1 MCVTNHLQ
9 HFHQTVEWIQRA
21 GHDNKP
27 VTHSEYFKGAS
38 SIHCYY
44 KKLFVNLLICNVLIF
59 LCGFFFSTY
68 KLFSPQVN
76 IFIHYPDAAI
86 SLTPYTKLTRK
97 VEKYWL
103 LPWLAPAKTNSLTSE
118 HGVLLDWICLPA
130 RLCQS
135 QGKKKNKR
143 GKGRGKLR
151 SARCSLA
158 TEKRQKK
165 EPEGS
170 GQKNQPSFVF
180 TSSSF
185 TILFTCMADIYRQE
199 LQSWGKAKLLWLPD
213 PQAPW
218 RTAKLTKS

>member
-1 MCVTNHLQ
+1 M
-9 HFHQTVEWIQRA
+9 
-21 GHDNKP
+21 
-27 VTHSEYFKGAS
+27 S
-38 SIHCYY
+38 
-44 KKLFVNLLICNVLIF
+44 F
-59 LCGFFFSTY
+59 LFFFSTY
-68 KLFSPQVN
+68 KSFFPQVN

-97 VEKYWL
+97 AEKYWL
-103 LPWLAPAKTNSLTSE
+103 LPRLAPAKMNSLTSE

-130 RLCQS
+130 CLCQS
-135 QGKKKNKR
+135 QEKKKKKTKR
-143 GKGRGKLR
+143 GKGGGKLR

-170 GQKNQPSFVF
+170 GQQNHRSFVF

-185 TILFTCMADIYRQE
+185 TTVFTCMADIYRQE
-199 LQSWGKAKLLWLPD
+199 LQSWGKANLLWLLD

-218 RTAKLTKS
+218 RTAKWTKS